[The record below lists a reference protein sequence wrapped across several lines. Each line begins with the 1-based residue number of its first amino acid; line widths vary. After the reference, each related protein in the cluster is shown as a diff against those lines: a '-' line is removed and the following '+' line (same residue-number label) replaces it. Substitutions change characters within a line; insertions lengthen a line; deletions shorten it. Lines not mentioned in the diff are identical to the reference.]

1 MTQRDSE
8 RLAGKMREQGARHLG
23 WRGKR
28 VLVTGG
34 TGFIGSHLVERLVAE
49 GAKVR
54 VSSIEGIGHLAHI
67 QDSVELIERDITEE
81 LNDLVEGIEC
91 VFHLAAVTDLAACR
105 DNPLMALRVNTF
117 GTLNLLE
124 SATRAGV
131 KKVAYVST
139 LGVYGVP
146 DRFPQ
151 SESHPVAPVE
161 PYAASKLSAEYFV
174 LTYPKTYGLSTSVA
188 RCFNTYGPRQRNTMV
203 VPGII
208 TQALQDGCVQ
218 VGNLDSTRD
227 FIYVGDVVDGLL
239 QTMETG
245 KDDVFN
251 LGTGRETSI
260 RALITMIGRILDV
273 DIDVRVV
280 EERKRDSR
288 IDVPRSCADVRKA
301 KEHLGWVAKTSLEA
315 GLAKTINYYRSTL
328 GT

>member
-1 MTQRDSE
+1 
-8 RLAGKMREQGARHLG
+8 MREQGARHLG

-81 LNDLVEGIEC
+81 LNDLVEGTEC
-91 VFHLAAVTDLAACR
+91 VFHLAAVTDLAECR
-105 DNPLMALRVNTF
+105 DNPLLALRVNTF
-117 GTLNLLE
+117 GTLNVLE
-124 SATRAGV
+124 SAVRAGV
-131 KKVAYVST
+131 KKVVYVST

-146 DRFPQ
+146 ERFPQ

-161 PYAASKLSAEYFV
+161 PYAASKLSAEHFV

-203 VPGII
+203 VPAII
-208 TQALQDGCVQ
+208 TQAIQNRCVEA
-218 VGNLDSTRD
+218 GNLDSTRD
-227 FIYVGDVVDGLL
+227 FIYVDDVVAGLL
-239 QTMETG
+239 RIMEIG
-245 KDDVFN
+245 KDDVYN

-260 RALITMIGRILDV
+260 RALIAIIARILDV
-273 DIDVRVV
+273 DIHIRIA
-280 EERKRDSR
+280 EKRKRDSR
-288 IDVPRSCADVRKA
+288 IDVPRSCADVSKMTNDLNWKA
-301 KEHLGWVAKTSLEA
+301 EVLLEE
-315 GLAKTINYYRSTL
+315 GLARTINYYSTIMDS
-328 GT
+328 